1 MRSEAMP
8 IGSWSAEAAAMAKDI
23 YGVEYGTYGGNAPTS
38 GTPIVIKNADG
49 STSHG
54 TWMGQALKN

>member
-1 MRSEAMP
+1 
-8 IGSWSAEAAAMAKDI
+8 MAKDI